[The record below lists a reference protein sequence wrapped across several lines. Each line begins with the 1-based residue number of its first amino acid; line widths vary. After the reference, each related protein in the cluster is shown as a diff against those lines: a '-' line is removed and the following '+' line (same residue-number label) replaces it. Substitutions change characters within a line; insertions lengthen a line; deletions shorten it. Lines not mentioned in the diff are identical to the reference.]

1 MLKSFF
7 NSAEK
12 RLNEENLYEA
22 VATEIGNGV
31 RREGIW
37 IKAFAKAKGD
47 ENLAKAYYVELRVQA
62 LRDEISVYV
71 KEPQESAIRES
82 EAKARARARARP
94 NLAKKPEPDP
104 NIEKIRGY
112 CKSHDTLMII
122 RNVKKLGY
130 NVTTVR
136 PEKGSYD
143 EVFNVQKPGGT
154 VVSFV
159 GVESFISFIRKEI
172 S

>member
-7 NSAEK
+7 NRAEK

-22 VATEIGNGV
+22 VALEIGNGV
-31 RREGIW
+31 KREGIW

-62 LRDEISVYV
+62 LRDEIALYA
-71 KEPQESAIRES
+71 KELQENAMRES
-82 EAKARARARARP
+82 EARARARA
-94 NLAKKPEPDP
+94 NLAKKPPPDP
-104 NIEKIRGY
+104 NIEKIIGY
-112 CKSHDTLMII
+112 CKSHDTFMII
-122 RNVKKLGY
+122 RNIKKLGY

-136 PEKGSYD
+136 PEKGSYH
-143 EVFNVQKPGGT
+143 EVFNVQKPGGA

-159 GVESFISFIRKEI
+159 GVESFISFIREEI
-172 S
+172 TEG